1 MVCLD
6 PDSADTV
13 FTWAN
18 DNFIIPSKDLVVLV
32 HVRQIDI
39 PVAPY
44 INTTGYIDD
53 ISEERRE
60 ESHRLL
66 RYYAQDLHRKKV

>member
-1 MVCLD
+1 
-6 PDSADTV
+6 
-13 FTWAN
+13 
-18 DNFIIPSKDLVVLV
+18 VVLV